1 MWLPTPV
8 YERISQFWFLLGLLF
23 MSSGTYIGFDYQ
35 LSFLY
40 FAVGFACS
48 IWGVWIFAVRSYARK
63 ALKQQQKIERQQQYE
78 AEQAE
83 KAEQESKDN
92 LVQGAGSAA

>member
-1 MWLPTPV
+1 M
-8 YERISQFWFLLGLLF
+8 
-23 MSSGTYIGFDYQ
+23 
-35 LSFLY
+35 
-40 FAVGFACS
+40 
-48 IWGVWIFAVRSYARK
+48 RSYARK
-63 ALKQQQKIERQQQYE
+63 ALKQQQKIERQQQCE

>member
-1 MWLPTPV
+1 MNPV
-8 YERISQFWFLLGLLF
+8 
-23 MSSGTYIGFDYQ
+23 TNIGFDYQ

-48 IWGVWIFAVRSYARK
+48 IWGVWIFAMRSYARK
-63 ALKQQQKIERQQQYE
+63 TLKQQQKIERQQQCE
-78 AEQAE
+78 AKQAE